1 MNYTI
6 IHQYDEHG
14 NIVYYTDYKRYSYE
28 RTKFDSPKEK
38 EVASANN
45 RCSHCCDSCTCE
57 YSNIH
62 LPANRRD
69 RQLALAEK
77 YMSELNYEAAV
88 LAYRAAIEID
98 PKNVEAY
105 QGAVEAYSLA
115 DNKDGFE
122 DLYTDALSV
131 VDELSDEELD
141 ATIERVKDIYLSAPN
156 VYDDNEKTAEVL
168 EKGYEVT
175 DNDEDVKNSL
185 VDTYEDIIDDRQNDD
200 NLDSEKILD
209 VCDRVIEIDKNNTKI
224 TDKRRDV
231 LEEYLKT
238 VLKNGD
244 SDTTKKL
251 VEKYKDIVPD
261 VDYEEVVE
269 SCINDLFDNED
280 YETIRKLADEL
291 KEAFPDINFG
301 DILSNIEILEQQAA
315 QRQALLVTVFDYMSV
330 EDYDSMLE
338 IYGSYEDNAVSFLA
352 EQEKKNYIYIPDDD
366 GSHTGTGVGIYLF
379 DNKFNDVNYYFYYGD
394 FVNGIRD
401 GNGSVFKKID
411 YTYKYIFTGKWQ
423 NDAPNGAGYVYF
435 DTDYDSIT
443 VNGELVDGL
452 WNGYTSYKWNVYDT
466 DEYDLSFNAVNGIPD
481 EVSDKEGYYEVSRNG
496 TEYNFLINQDSLMAI
511 SKTAWDFD
519 VVFVVDID
527 TDSYIFAFDIVY
539 SVGLYKKNAN
549 IHYGETYGIVGFAD
563 TYRP

>member
-1 MNYTI
+1 MKEQNLTARKKKKWLLPI
-6 IHQYDEHG
+6 IVAV
-14 NIVYYTDYKRYSYE
+14 IVVIAALVSIAIY
-28 RTKFDSPKEK
+28 
-38 EVASANN
+38 N
-45 RCSHCCDSCTCE
+45 
-57 YSNIH
+57 

-77 YMSELNYEAAV
+77 YMAELNYEAAV
-88 LAYRAAIEID
+88 WAYRAAIEID

-141 ATIERVKDIYLSAPN
+141 ATIELVKDIYLSAPN

-338 IYGSYEDNAVSFLA
+338 IYGSYEANAVSFLA

-379 DNKFNDVNYYFYYGD
+379 DNKFNDINYYFYYGD

>member
-1 MNYTI
+1 MKEQNLTARKKKKWLLPI
-6 IHQYDEHG
+6 IVAV
-14 NIVYYTDYKRYSYE
+14 IVVIAALVSIAIY
-28 RTKFDSPKEK
+28 
-38 EVASANN
+38 N
-45 RCSHCCDSCTCE
+45 
-57 YSNIH
+57 

-141 ATIERVKDIYLSAPN
+141 ATIELVKDIYLSAPN

-338 IYGSYEDNAVSFLA
+338 IYGSYEANAVSFLA

-539 SVGLYKKNAN
+539 SGGLYKKNAN

>member
-1 MNYTI
+1 MEEQNLTTGKRKKWLLPTI
-6 IHQYDEHG
+6 VAV
-14 NIVYYTDYKRYSYE
+14 IVVIAALVSIAIY
-28 RTKFDSPKEK
+28 
-38 EVASANN
+38 N
-45 RCSHCCDSCTCE
+45 
-57 YSNIH
+57 

-77 YMSELNYEAAV
+77 YMSELNYEAAI
-88 LAYRAAIEID
+88 LAYKAAIEID

-105 QGAVEAYSLA
+105 HGAVEAYSLT

-122 DLYTDALSV
+122 DLYTDALNV
-131 VDELSDEELD
+131 VDELSDDELN
-141 ATIERVKDIYLSAPN
+141 ATIELVKDIYLSAPN

-185 VDTYEDIIDDRQNDD
+185 VDTYEDIIDECQNDD
-200 NLDSEKILD
+200 NPDSEKILD
-209 VCDRVIEIDKNNTKI
+209 VCDRVIELDKNNKKI
-224 TDKRRDV
+224 TGKRRDV

-291 KEAFPDINFG
+291 KESFPDINF
-301 DILSNIEILEQQAA
+301 DYVLSNIEILEQQAA
-315 QRQALLVTVFDYMSV
+315 QREALLATVFDYMSV
-330 EDYDSMLE
+330 EDYDSMLD
-338 IYGSYEDNAVSFLA
+338 IYGSSFLA
-352 EQEKKNYIYIPDDD
+352 EQEKKSFIYIPDDD

-379 DNKFNDVNYYFYYGD
+379 DNEFNDVNYYFYYGD

-401 GNGSVFKKID
+401 GNGSIFKKID

-423 NDAPNGAGYVYF
+423 NDAPNGTGYVYF

-466 DEYDLSFNAVNGIPD
+466 NEYDLSFNAVNGIPD

-496 TEYNFLINQDSLMAI
+496 TEYNFLINQDLLMAI

-527 TDSYIFAFDIVY
+527 TDSYVFAFDIVY
-539 SVGLYKKNAN
+539 SGGLYKKNAN

>member
-1 MNYTI
+1 MEILYI
-6 IHQYDEHG
+6 IQIIRGIPMKEQ
-14 NIVYYTDYKRYSYE
+14 NLTARKKKKWLLPIIVAVIVVIAALVSIAIY
-28 RTKFDSPKEK
+28 
-38 EVASANN
+38 N
-45 RCSHCCDSCTCE
+45 
-57 YSNIH
+57 

-141 ATIERVKDIYLSAPN
+141 ATIELVKDIYLSAPN

-338 IYGSYEDNAVSFLA
+338 IYGSYEANAVSFLA

-539 SVGLYKKNAN
+539 SGGLYKKNAN

>member
-1 MNYTI
+1 MSMEILYI
-6 IHQYDEHG
+6 IQIIRGIPMKEQ
-14 NIVYYTDYKRYSYE
+14 NLTARKKKKWLLPIIVAVIVVIAALVSIAIY
-28 RTKFDSPKEK
+28 
-38 EVASANN
+38 N
-45 RCSHCCDSCTCE
+45 
-57 YSNIH
+57 

-98 PKNVEAY
+98 PKNIEAY

-122 DLYTDALSV
+122 DLYTDALNV
-131 VDELSDEELD
+131 VDELSDDELN
-141 ATIERVKDIYLSAPN
+141 ATIELVKDIYLSAPN

-185 VDTYEDIIDDRQNDD
+185 VDTYEDIIDECQNDD
-200 NLDSEKILD
+200 NPDSEKILD
-209 VCDRVIEIDKNNTKI
+209 VCDRVIELDKNNKKI
-224 TDKRRDV
+224 TGKRRDV

-291 KEAFPDINFG
+291 KESFPDINF
-301 DILSNIEILEQQAA
+301 DYVLSNIEILEQQAA
-315 QRQALLVTVFDYMSV
+315 QREALLATVFDYMSV
-330 EDYDSMLE
+330 EDYDSMLD
-338 IYGSYEDNAVSFLA
+338 IYGSSFLA
-352 EQEKKNYIYIPDDD
+352 EQEKKSFIYIPDDD

-379 DNKFNDVNYYFYYGD
+379 DNEFNDVNYYFYYGD

-401 GNGSVFKKID
+401 GNGSIFKKID

-423 NDAPNGAGYVYF
+423 NDAPNGTGYVYF

-466 DEYDLSFNAVNGIPD
+466 NEYDLSFNAVNGIPD

-496 TEYNFLINQDSLMAI
+496 TEYNFLINQDLLMAI

-527 TDSYIFAFDIVY
+527 TDSYVFAFDIVY
-539 SVGLYKKNAN
+539 SGGLYKKNAN

>member
-1 MNYTI
+1 MKEQNLTARKKKKWLLPI
-6 IHQYDEHG
+6 IVAV
-14 NIVYYTDYKRYSYE
+14 IVVIAALVSIAIY
-28 RTKFDSPKEK
+28 
-38 EVASANN
+38 N
-45 RCSHCCDSCTCE
+45 
-57 YSNIH
+57 

-77 YMSELNYEAAV
+77 YMAELNYEAAV
-88 LAYRAAIEID
+88 WAYRAAIEID

-141 ATIERVKDIYLSAPN
+141 ATIELVKDIYLSAPN

-338 IYGSYEDNAVSFLA
+338 IYGSYEANAVSFLA

-443 VNGELVDGL
+443 INGELVDGL

-539 SVGLYKKNAN
+539 SGGLYKKNAN